1 MEIMSKE
8 NILNEVII
16 GYRNVIYQRYQY
28 HSLQEKFRL
37 PDSINEEI
45 ITQLREYYLNYIY
58 PQFDKREELNHAFN
72 SLDFFIKHPDKL
84 LRLLIRSLKL
94 LVKHGKHLPQILN
107 TGLNA
112 FKTFKSATRF
122 EDKLVEKAIINQLEP
137 PYDLSK
143 IYTLIKL
150 LPRKEIEKFIDGSRA
165 LFETIHNRLLV
176 QKIKEILSYLV
187 SKMKNNQRLYSS
199 KEIRGLE
206 IGLEILVEGDNFFNQ
221 LTEEDQNLIVPLIVK
236 IESDA
241 LDEIYLER

>member
-45 ITQLREYYLNYIY
+45 ITQLRDYYLNYIY

-84 LRLLIRSLKL
+84 LRLLIESLKL

-112 FKTFKSATRF
+112 FKVATRF
-122 EDKLVEKAIINQLEP
+122 EDKLVEKALINKLEP

-150 LPRKEIEKFIDGSRA
+150 LPRKEIEKFIDGSKT
-165 LFETIHNRLLV
+165 LFETIHNRELV
-176 QKIKEILSYLV
+176 QKIKEILSHLV
-187 SKMKNNQRLYSS
+187 SKMKLNQQLYSFA
-199 KEIRGLE
+199 EIRGLE
-206 IGLEILVEGDNFFNQ
+206 IGLEIIMEGDKFFNQ
-221 LTEEDQNLIVPLIVK
+221 LTQEGQDLLVPLIIK

-241 LDEIYLER
+241 LDEIFLER

>member
-1 MEIMSKE
+1 
-8 NILNEVII
+8 
-16 GYRNVIYQRYQY
+16 
-28 HSLQEKFRL
+28 
-37 PDSINEEI
+37 
-45 ITQLREYYLNYIY
+45 
-58 PQFDKREELNHAFN
+58 
-72 SLDFFIKHPDKL
+72 
-84 LRLLIRSLKL
+84 
-94 LVKHGKHLPQILN
+94 
-107 TGLNA
+107 
-112 FKTFKSATRF
+112 
-122 EDKLVEKAIINQLEP
+122 
-137 PYDLSK
+137 
-143 IYTLIKL
+143 